1 MKIKLFSA
9 LLLLSVVSVCKLN
22 GQNPPSDATTAAKNF
37 LQALTDENSSALDQ
51 LLGRDFVL
59 LSFDGQLVDASTLID
74 GISGGYVVI
83 DSGNTYSNYTRN
95 YQDTGIVTGIW
106 DVRGSIQG
114 QSFGNRLSYT
124 IVSVKQGGA
133 WKVVSVQFTPS

>member
-1 MKIKLFSA
+1 MKIKLLSSLFLLTVFSI
-9 LLLLSVVSVCKLN
+9 CQLN
-22 GQNPPSDATTAAKNF
+22 GQNPPADATAAAKNF
-37 LQALTDENSSALDQ
+37 LQALTDENSNGLNQ

-59 LSFDGQLVDASTLID
+59 LSFDGQVVDAATLID
-74 GISGGYVVI
+74 GVSGGYVVI

-106 DVRGSIQG
+106 DVRGTVQG
-114 QSFGNRLSYT
+114 QSFSNRLSYT